1 MLRVLLVNDTN
12 KQVGRLRAALIQAGC
27 EIVEEVSSALMIP
40 KKVAELRA
48 DVVIIDTESPSR
60 DVLEQICVVTQDAPR
75 PIVMVSEDTQPSAIK
90 AAIKAGVSAYVV
102 EDIDQHRLGAVL
114 EIAQARFEIDQSLM
128 QQIRQ
133 AESRLNERKVVERA
147 KGLLMQL
154 RSMTEPEAY
163 HAMRKIAMDR
173 NIRIKRRKRKQGEKK
188 KKRTSKKKKKK
199 KKK

>member
-173 NIRIKRRKRKQGEKK
+173 NIRIIDVAQKLLSMNELLA
-188 KKRTSKKKKKK
+188 
-199 KKK
+199 

>member
-12 KQVGRLRAALIQAGC
+12 KQVGRLRTALMQAGC

-48 DVVIIDTESPSR
+48 DVVIIDTDSPSR
-60 DVLEQICVVTQDAPR
+60 DVLEQICVVTQYEPR

-102 EDIDQHRLGAVL
+102 EDIDKHRLSAVL
-114 EIAQARFEIDQSLM
+114 EVAQARFEQDQSLM
-128 QQIRQ
+128 LQIRQ
-133 AESRLNERKVVERA
+133 AESRLNERKIVERA

-173 NIRIKRRKRKQGEKK
+173 NIRIIDVAQKLLSMNELLA
-188 KKRTSKKKKKK
+188 
-199 KKK
+199 

>member
-60 DVLEQICVVTQDAPR
+60 DVLEQICVVTQDEPR

-102 EDIDQHRLGAVL
+102 EDIDKHRLSAVL
-114 EIAQARFEIDQSLM
+114 EIAQARFEMDQSLI

-173 NIRIKRRKRKQGEKK
+173 NIRIIDVAQKLLSMNELLA
-188 KKRTSKKKKKK
+188 
-199 KKK
+199 

>member
-60 DVLEQICVVTQDAPR
+60 DVLEQICVVTQDEPR

-102 EDIDQHRLGAVL
+102 EDIDKHRLSAVL
-114 EIAQARFEIDQSLM
+114 DIAQARFEIDQSLM

-163 HAMRKIAMDR
+163 HAMRKIAMHR
-173 NIRIKRRKRKQGEKK
+173 NIRIIDVAKK
-188 KKRTSKKKKKK
+188 LLSMNELLA
-199 KKK
+199 

>member
-60 DVLEQICVVTQDAPR
+60 DVLEQICVVTQDEPR

-102 EDIDQHRLGAVL
+102 EDIDKHRLSAVL
-114 EIAQARFEIDQSLM
+114 DIAQARFEIDQSLM

-173 NIRIKRRKRKQGEKK
+173 NIRIIDVAQKLLSMNELLA
-188 KKRTSKKKKKK
+188 
-199 KKK
+199 

>member
-60 DVLEQICVVTQDAPR
+60 DVLEQICVVTQDEPR

-102 EDIDQHRLGAVL
+102 EDIDKHRLSEVL
-114 EIAQARFEIDQSLM
+114 EIAQARFEMDQSLM

-173 NIRIKRRKRKQGEKK
+173 NIRIIDVAKK
-188 KKRTSKKKKKK
+188 LLSMNELLA
-199 KKK
+199 

>member
-48 DVVIIDTESPSR
+48 DIVIIDTESPSR

-102 EDIDQHRLGAVL
+102 EDIDKHRLGAVL
-114 EIAQARFEIDQSLM
+114 EIAQARFEMDQSLM

-154 RSMTEPEAY
+154 RSMTESEAY

-173 NIRIKRRKRKQGEKK
+173 NIRILDVAQKLLSMNELLA
-188 KKRTSKKKKKK
+188 
-199 KKK
+199 

>member
-60 DVLEQICVVTQDAPR
+60 DVLEQICVVTQDEPR
-75 PIVMVSEDTQPSAIK
+75 PIVMVSEDTQPAAIK

-102 EDIDQHRLGAVL
+102 EDIDQHRLSAVL
-114 EIAQARFEIDQSLM
+114 EIAQARFEMDQSLM

-133 AESRLNERKVVERA
+133 AETRLNERKVVERA

-154 RSMTEPEAY
+154 RNMSETEAY

-173 NIRIKRRKRKQGEKK
+173 NIRIIDVAQKLLSMNELLA
-188 KKRTSKKKKKK
+188 
-199 KKK
+199 

>member
-60 DVLEQICVVTQDAPR
+60 DVLEQICVVTQDEPR

-102 EDIDQHRLGAVL
+102 EDIDKHRLSAVL
-114 EIAQARFEIDQSLM
+114 EIAQARFEMDQSLM

-154 RSMTEPEAY
+154 RSMSESEAY

-173 NIRIKRRKRKQGEKK
+173 NIRIIDVAQKLLSMNELLA
-188 KKRTSKKKKKK
+188 
-199 KKK
+199 

>member
-60 DVLEQICVVTQDAPR
+60 DVLEQICVVTQDEPR

-102 EDIDQHRLGAVL
+102 EDIDKHRLSAVL
-114 EIAQARFEIDQSLM
+114 DIAQARFEIDQSLM

-173 NIRIKRRKRKQGEKK
+173 NIRIIDVAYKLLAMNELLA
-188 KKRTSKKKKKK
+188 
-199 KKK
+199 